1 MAGLEEARGRR
12 LWEGPGTRIGARN
25 SPTNQADPR
34 VKEGLPVGSD
44 FSLPGISTHP
54 PAVVPETPPSEHPSL
69 VILLQVLFT
78 KQTCPAPPPPS
89 RSEIEADCLGVD
101 RARGRGNV
109 FQLPWKEGYWRSGS
123 RSVPPSS
130 PCAPC
135 SGWARTASRIP
146 PGSDAPFTRVGQPP
160 AGPVLTYTLCPWEC
174 PPALVL
180 PQVCTFFKTHRLCP
194 ESLPPPP
201 GPTFCGFL
209 CGCTLDHCSWLAPRV
224 SLVCPSNLW
233 AP

>member
-78 KQTCPAPPPPS
+78 KQTCPAPPPPPAAKS
-89 RSEIEADCLGVD
+89 RQTVWGWIEPEGEGMSSSFPGKRVTGVLG
-101 RARGRGNV
+101 AG
-109 FQLPWKEGYWRSGS
+109 LSLHP
-123 RSVPPSS
+123 VP
-130 PCAPC
+130 A
-135 SGWARTASRIP
+135 
-146 PGSDAPFTRVGQPP
+146 
-160 AGPVLTYTLCPWEC
+160 
-174 PPALVL
+174 PPALGGQELPPAYLLGQMPPSRVWDSHLQGQSSHTHSAPGNVPQLWSCPRSAPSSRPTACVLRAYLRLLAPPSVDSSAAAPLTTAHGL
-180 PQVCTFFKTHRLCP
+180 PQ
-194 ESLPPPP
+194 
-201 GPTFCGFL
+201 G
-209 CGCTLDHCSWLAPRV
+209 
-224 SLVCPSNLW
+224 
-233 AP
+233 